1 MQQDYNVLANEIKV
15 LKKLQSLIAKTKD
28 KKRGKYILDIIEYGM
43 IILKNDGS
51 DKNSETIVGFMIVPK
66 YKQNLQE
73 FLDQ

>member
-28 KKRGKYILDIIEYGM
+28 NKRGKYILDIIEYGM

-51 DKNSETIVGFMIVPK
+51 DKNLETIVGFMIVPK
-66 YKQNLQE
+66 YQQNLQE